1 VRSWESPTTPAG
13 STFDELKIVL
23 RVDYEADSSHYVFS
37 GLCVAA
43 AAFFGFKGI
52 HTSRRDTGK
61 HIPR

>member
-1 VRSWESPTTPAG
+1 M
-13 STFDELKIVL
+13 L